1 MTYETRIT
9 EFEGFPVP
17 YDPDDDLVMDL
28 NRTIFGVNNGMLQDI
43 GRAVSKDAEHLY
55 HPSSDSEHL
64 YSPKTTDNYDWFTG
78 LIFTLRRLR
87 GNARVAVLFPYFQDL
102 GKGNPETQME
112 RSINVHIDKELPRRV
127 VRGLLKKII
136 HQVIA
141 FKLKK
146 REEIND
152 LRGIPP

>member
-1 MTYETRIT
+1 
-9 EFEGFPVP
+9 
-17 YDPDDDLVMDL
+17 MDL

-64 YSPKTTDNYDWFTG
+64 YSPRTEDNYDWFGG
-78 LIFTLRRLR
+78 LVLTLRRLR

-112 RSINVHIDKELPRRV
+112 RSINVYSEKRLPERV
-127 VRGLLKKII
+127 VRGLLKKITR
-136 HQVIA
+136 QVAVLKI
-141 FKLKK
+141 KK
-146 REEIND
+146 RVEIND
-152 LRGIPP
+152 LRGILLQ